1 MNIEHHRKGVG
12 QDRHRDVIDDD
23 GHNKVE
29 ARDADE
35 LEMGN
40 GGKRNRDKQ
49 NREHGTNNNG
59 KATGEH
65 ARHWLKILKNVSV
78 PLPLCLVACCASFN
92 LGSRISPSI
101 FPYTYTGHMNKSL
114 SESTQNKNKPAHRGL
129 AINAEIL
136 HGINEF
142 KQLFNKTDKT
152 FRHGYH
158 WLYGRW
164 FQQYKFKENLAI
176 LEIGSR
182 TGESAQ
188 AWTEYFGPNTYVDMI
203 TYGGKGD
210 HLKFNNPTVEC
221 KRGNTGEDEDEEGND
236 AGQCGHIHTFY
247 CDQSDAEKLEK
258 EVIAERPHGWDIV
271 IDDGS
276 HVPAHNIISFEV
288 LWKNVRPG
296 GIYVVED
303 IETSYYPKSN
313 IYGYGYEA
321 GILAPSPLNALS
333 RFRQYA
339 DVINRGYIGP
349 HGRMYSLFEG
359 DDSALSI
366 FKEQS
371 KELDK
376 WRVQNEDS
384 I

>member
-1 MNIEHHRKGVG
+1 
-12 QDRHRDVIDDD
+12 
-23 GHNKVE
+23 
-29 ARDADE
+29 
-35 LEMGN
+35 
-40 GGKRNRDKQ
+40 
-49 NREHGTNNNG
+49 
-59 KATGEH
+59 
-65 ARHWLKILKNVSV
+65 
-78 PLPLCLVACCASFN
+78 
-92 LGSRISPSI
+92 
-101 FPYTYTGHMNKSL
+101 MNKSL

-176 LEIGSR
+176 LEIGSQ

-221 KRGNTGEDEDEEGND
+221 KRGNTGEDEEGND

-258 EVIAERPHGWDIV
+258 EVIAERPEGWDIV

-339 DVINRGYIGP
+339 DVINQGYIGP

-359 DDSALSI
+359 DDSIMEIGYARNVIFIRKSLDGKDAGGKEYGEYPIGPVQLSGFSNVTTEEALSI

>member
-1 MNIEHHRKGVG
+1 M
-12 QDRHRDVIDDD
+12 
-23 GHNKVE
+23 
-29 ARDADE
+29 A
-35 LEMGN
+35 N
-40 GGKRNRDKQ
+40 GISN
-49 NREHGTNNNG
+49 TNP
-59 KATGEH
+59 
-65 ARHWLKILKNVSV
+65 RR
-78 PLPLCLVACCASFN
+78 
-92 LGSRISPSI
+92 GS
-101 FPYTYTGHMNKSL
+101 
-114 SESTQNKNKPAHRGL
+114 
-129 AINAEIL
+129 
-136 HGINEF
+136 
-142 KQLFNKTDKT
+142 
-152 FRHGYH
+152 
-158 WLYGRW
+158 
-164 FQQYKFKENLAI
+164 LAI
-176 LEIGSR
+176 LEIGSL

-210 HLKFNNPTVEC
+210 NMKYKNPTIEC
-221 KRGNTGEDEDEEGND
+221 KRDKTGEEEANNRP
-236 AGQCGHIHTFY
+236 CGRIHTFY
-247 CDQSDAEKLEK
+247 CDQSDAKKFEK
-258 EVIAERPHGWDIV
+258 EVIAEWPHGWDIV

-359 DDSALSI
+359 DDSIMEIGYARNVIFIRKSLDGKDAGGKEYGEYPIGTVQLSGYSDMTTEEALAI

-371 KELDK
+371 KGLDK
-376 WRVQNEDS
+376 WRPESGDS
-384 I
+384 TVG

>member
-1 MNIEHHRKGVG
+1 M
-12 QDRHRDVIDDD
+12 
-23 GHNKVE
+23 
-29 ARDADE
+29 A
-35 LEMGN
+35 N
-40 GGKRNRDKQ
+40 GISN
-49 NREHGTNNNG
+49 TNP
-59 KATGEH
+59 
-65 ARHWLKILKNVSV
+65 RR
-78 PLPLCLVACCASFN
+78 
-92 LGSRISPSI
+92 GS
-101 FPYTYTGHMNKSL
+101 
-114 SESTQNKNKPAHRGL
+114 
-129 AINAEIL
+129 
-136 HGINEF
+136 
-142 KQLFNKTDKT
+142 
-152 FRHGYH
+152 
-158 WLYGRW
+158 
-164 FQQYKFKENLAI
+164 LAI
-176 LEIGSR
+176 LEIGSL

-221 KRGNTGEDEDEEGND
+221 KRGNTGEDEEGND

-258 EVIAERPHGWDIV
+258 EVIAERPEGWDIV

-303 IETSYYPKSN
+303 IETSYYPKVMTMR
-313 IYGYGYEA
+313 
-321 GILAPSPLNALS
+321 LASSPPSPLNALS

-359 DDSALSI
+359 DDSIMEIGYARNVIFIRKSLDGKDAGGKEYGEYPIGTVQLSGYSDMTTEEALAI

-371 KELDK
+371 KGLDK
-376 WRVQNEDS
+376 WRPESGDS
-384 I
+384 TVG